1 MIVFLDWNEVLIEGS
16 IKMKIFFSKSF
27 NITVLIS
34 NATRSAK
41 GPRYM
46 SVPSLET
53 LDIIASAIVDFLTY
67 MIHHNRFLSDY
78 ILGLIED
85 CAKLS

>member
-1 MIVFLDWNEVLIEGS
+1 MIIFLNWDEVLIEGS
-16 IKMKIFFSKSF
+16 IEMKVLFSKSF

-46 SVPSLET
+46 SVSSLET
-53 LDIIASAIVDFLTY
+53 LGIIPSAIMDFLT
-67 MIHHNRFLSDY
+67 
-78 ILGLIED
+78 
-85 CAKLS
+85 